1 MSLSDSDAEEAYY
14 NADDGKDLENFIVDD
29 GEHVALGNNETR
41 DNNDDEEDYLN
52 NDRLL
57 EMTTALKPNE
67 TKTQQLLRA
76 HISIL
81 VSVLGGVDHTSP
93 IVPAPYKLGL
103 DALACLKDIKR
114 WIKSVDEK
122 KNEFEV
128 ALACADSGLVTN
140 DLIVILCQWE
150 QRCKN
155 KEVIKNARTTEKIML
170 ACLELLVLM
179 TWPVELNP
187 ELSENQKLL
196 YSNVKKA
203 QITYK
208 KAILQYNNGQTLKA
222 VIRLILP
229 TLGKSKLDREPRD
242 NAILRLVLFFI
253 RNILFIDPAT
263 STLSTKSSSKQIM
276 IQDNM
281 PSNITYDD
289 ISINTVLTAF
299 EKNKVFML
307 LLTIT
312 GTIGTEFDKQIFGP
326 ICLECIH
333 LILKGVKV
341 SDILAYTNIKLL
353 PNNDTQGNAGQPLQ
367 SISTTAG
374 MQLQDLLNKEASRK
388 RAQTQNLQ
396 SRHGRFGSL
405 ISVRTNETES
415 FVVSGQNALLNTNST
430 MERLDRTKQW
440 NARNNFKN
448 DSDDYVKSNTPVYMT
463 SSGRLILLEFVELF
477 LLGGC
482 FNNLIE
488 SMSSIFSGSGDLHL
502 VDEYEKATF
511 FMTISW
517 FFNYKREKIA
527 WYNVFPSRKE
537 LHTEKEDKLDY
548 GSVGAALGEINF
560 ILLVS
565 YFRSSFEQKRWSSLH
580 AAMICFRELL
590 LISNS
595 LFGKASNIDVE
606 DEETQFEIDRELA
619 EGIIRKLFSF
629 DHFINMVVVIPQT
642 ASKHSQDYLTVC
654 VSIIH
659 ILLKS
664 FETYA
669 NEDLKLYVQT
679 KRKNA
684 KKKKPRVNNLD
695 KFNEEALR
703 DVIDASDEE
712 GQEERISAVKRERR
726 LDFKTTEIKFFHP
739 AIVTTYIEYFSRYED
754 LSHEEIKR
762 CLSYFHRLFV
772 VRKDFT
778 SLFRLDFM
786 HVIQKLRGFLP
797 RGSSIRNHVEEFIYY
812 FMKKFKLAF
821 ERYPNPI
828 EILFPRFE
836 EPECT
841 LFLATGELYTKPET
855 KKSLPRL
862 AKDLEFTRDNL
873 SIDEQVK
880 ILVTAL
886 HSQEKQSV
894 LDFLINELDR
904 IIQQRLVDNEG
915 SDTLKPTSQFR
926 RLLINN
932 ANLRFLLRIVGFELP
947 YIMDEPCT
955 LPSSVSN
962 EKATEYLDLIKKWHS
977 QQPVTFEDGKDAS
990 FFLRSSD
997 VYVEGTGDTEYNEF
1011 YDDENEA
1018 IAFETAPNANA
1029 DRTNFSE
1036 LDRLDELERALSS
1049 SGSTL
1054 SSGLEKGR
1062 ARVKNKRPKENK
1074 QKQPKL
1080 RPPTTHRRSKY
1091 VLLSDDERM
1100 VKSAQYIHDSDDES
1114 DDDKEREFF
1123 EREERLRQLLGDS
1136 GGIVNPEQLKEFRKV
1151 WSRLELNR
1159 KSIKST
1165 KEPSLF
1171 LGDSEDEKDVIEPFV
1186 EVSTSKL
1193 TKANTPDSNSESEK
1207 YENFSSQTSDLN
1219 NETPNTEEDAP
1230 RKRKQMI
1237 EDEDEADTEES
1248 ESENVAR
1255 SEPPRKKRLILGD
1268 DEE

>member
-29 GEHVALGNNETR
+29 GEHVALGNTETR

-326 ICLECIH
+326 ICLECIY

-341 SDILAYTNIKLL
+341 SDILAYTNIKPS

-527 WYNVFPSRKE
+527 WYNVYPSRKE
-537 LHTEKEDKLDY
+537 LLTEKEDKLDY
-548 GSVGAALGEINF
+548 GAVGAALGEINF

-862 AKDLEFTRDNL
+862 AKDLEFTRENL

-997 VYVEGTGDTEYNEF
+997 IYVEGAGDTEYNEF

-1062 ARVKNKRPKENK
+1062 ARVKNKRPKETK
-1074 QKQPKL
+1074 QKQPKV

-1091 VLLSDDERM
+1091 VLLSDDERI
-1100 VKSAQYIHDSDDES
+1100 VKSAHYIHDSDDES

-1171 LGDSEDEKDVIEPFV
+1171 LGDSEEEDDVIEPFV

-1193 TKANTPDSNSESEK
+1193 TKEKTPDSNSESENF
-1207 YENFSSQTSDLN
+1207 ENFSSQTSDLN

-1255 SEPPRKKRLILGD
+1255 SEPPRKKRLILSD